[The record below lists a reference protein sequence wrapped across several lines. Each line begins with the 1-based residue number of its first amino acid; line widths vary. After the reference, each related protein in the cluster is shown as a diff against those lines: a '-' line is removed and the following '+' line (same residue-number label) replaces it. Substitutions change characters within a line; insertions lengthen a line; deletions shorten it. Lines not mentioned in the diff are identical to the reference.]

1 MNRGELGAALRALRQ
16 ASGKEAKVVARSSA
30 MSVSKLSKIETGRVT
45 PSITDVDQILIALGV
60 SDEVK
65 AEYLKIA
72 REQTTETVAWREL
85 RRMGMHKVQ
94 EQLKAVEAQMVLMKV
109 FQSALVPGLLQTPEY
124 IRVILGRHG
133 MTPEILRRTMQA
145 RLERQGVLYDESK
158 VLSFIIT
165 EHVLRWRIVSNS
177 RMAEQI
183 DRIISLSRLPAVDV
197 RLVPTAARQND
208 IASHAF
214 VIRDDRTVSI
224 ETVHAKV
231 VVTDPRD
238 VAVYVRKF
246 EQFGVVAL
254 QGDEMR
260 AALARIRDEFLRQQ
274 ETD

>member
-1 MNRGELGAALRALRQ
+1 
-16 ASGKEAKVVARSSA
+16 
-30 MSVSKLSKIETGRVT
+30 MSVSKLSKIETGKVT

-60 SDEVK
+60 SDDVK

-72 REQTTETVAWREL
+72 REQVTESVAWREL
-85 RRMGMHKVQ
+85 RRMGIHKLQ
-94 EQLKAVEAQMVLMKV
+94 EQLKAIEGQMTSMKV
-109 FQSALVPGLLQTPEY
+109 FQPALVPGLLQTHEY
-124 IRVILGRHG
+124 IRVILGRYG
-133 MTPEILRRTMQA
+133 MTPDVLRRTAQA

-158 VLSFIIT
+158 ALKFVIT
-165 EHVLRWRIVSNS
+165 EHVLRWRIVSDS

-183 DRIISLSRLPAVDV
+183 DRIISLSRLPNVDV

-214 VIRDDRTVSI
+214 VIRDDRTVSL

-238 VAVYVRKF
+238 VAVYVQKF
-246 EQFGVVAL
+246 ERFGVAAL

-260 AALARIRDEFLRQQ
+260 TALTGIRDEFLRQQ
-274 ETD
+274 ETG